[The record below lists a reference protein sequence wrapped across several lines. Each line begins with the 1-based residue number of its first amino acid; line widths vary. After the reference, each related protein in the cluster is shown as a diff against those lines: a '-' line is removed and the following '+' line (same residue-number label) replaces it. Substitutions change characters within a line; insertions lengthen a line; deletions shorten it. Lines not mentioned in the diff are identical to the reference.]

1 MNGLRGVIFDC
12 DGVLFESRGA
22 NLAFYNAVLAYFEE
36 APVLPE
42 ETERAHLCHTA
53 ASPRVIE
60 ALLGNGRAAAGL
72 AYAASLDY
80 RQFIPFMTP
89 EPELQPSLAQLAKTL
104 PLAVATNR
112 GGSVR
117 EVLRHFALTDYF
129 SVVVTSKDVPAPKP
143 SPDML
148 LLALEQLKLAPTEV
162 LFVGDS
168 ELDQAAARAAGIRFV
183 AYKGMIEGDYTVHSH
198 RELVALLAEAG
209 VVRAS

>member
-1 MNGLRGVIFDC
+1 MIGLRGIIFDC
-12 DGVLFESRGA
+12 DGVLFESQRA
-22 NLAFYNAVLAYFEE
+22 NLAFYNAVLAYFGE
-36 APVLPE
+36 APVRVE
-42 ETERAHLCHTA
+42 ETERVHICHTA
-53 ASPRVIE
+53 ASPRVLE
-60 ALLGNGRAAAGL
+60 VLLGPERAASGL

-89 EPELQPSLAQLAKTL
+89 EPELQTSLAALAKTM

-117 EVLRHFALTDYF
+117 EVLRHFALQDYF

-148 LLALEQLKLAPTEV
+148 LLALAQMGLTAGEV

-168 ELDQAAARAAGIRFV
+168 ELDQRAARAAGIGFV
-183 AYKGMIEGDYTVHSH
+183 AYKGMVDGDYVVQGHQ
-198 RELVALLAEAG
+198 ELVTLLAGFGAG
-209 VVRAS
+209 

>member
-1 MNGLRGVIFDC
+1 MTGLRGVIFDC
-12 DGVLFESRGA
+12 DGVLFESHRA
-22 NLAFYNAVLAYFEE
+22 NLAFYNAVLDYFGE
-36 APVLPE
+36 APVRPE
-42 ETERAHLCHTA
+42 ETARAHLCHTA
-53 ASPRVIE
+53 ASPRVLE
-60 ALLGNGRAAAGL
+60 TLLGNERAAAGL

-89 EPELQPSLAQLAKTL
+89 EPGLQPSLAQLAKTL

-112 GGSVR
+112 GRSVR
-117 EVLRHFALTDYF
+117 AVLKHFALEDFF
-129 SVVVTSKDVPAPKP
+129 SVVVTSKDVAAPKP

-148 LLALEQLKLAPTEV
+148 LLALQQLKLAPEEV

-183 AYKGMIEGDYTVHSH
+183 AYKGMIEGDYAVHSH
-198 RELVALLAEAG
+198 RELVTLLQGAG

>member
-22 NLAFYNAVLAYFEE
+22 NLAFYNAVLAHFDE

-42 ETERAHLCHTA
+42 ETARAHLCHTA
-53 ASPRVIE
+53 ASPRVLE
-60 ALLGNGRAAAGL
+60 VLLGSERATSGL

-89 EPELQPSLAQLAKTL
+89 EPDLEPSLARLAKSL

-117 EVLRHFALTDYF
+117 EVLRHFALADFF

-148 LLALEQLKLAPTEV
+148 LLALDQLKLAPAEV
-162 LFVGDS
+162 VFVGDS
-168 ELDQAAARAAGIRFV
+168 ELDQIAAKAAGIRFV
-183 AYKGMIEGDYTVHSH
+183 AYKGMIEGDYAVNSH
-198 RELVALLAEAG
+198 RELVTLLAEGLG
-209 VVRAS
+209 VTVS

>member
-1 MNGLRGVIFDC
+1 MKGVRGVIFDC

-22 NLAFYNAVLAYFEE
+22 NLAFYNAVLAYFSE
-36 APVLPE
+36 APVLPG
-42 ETERAHLCHTA
+42 ETARAHLCHTA
-53 ASPRVIE
+53 ASPRVLE
-60 ALLGNGRAAAGL
+60 VLLGSERAASGL

-89 EPELQPSLAQLAKTL
+89 EPDLEPSLAQLARRL

-117 EVLRHFALTDYF
+117 EVLRHFALSEYF
-129 SVVVTSKDVPAPKP
+129 SVVVTSKDVPEPKP

-148 LLALEQLKLAPTEV
+148 LLALDQLKLAPTEV
-162 LFVGDS
+162 VFVGDS

-183 AYKGMIEGDYTVHSH
+183 AYKGMIEGDYAVYSH
-198 RELVALLAEAG
+198 RELVTLLETG
-209 VVRAS
+209 GER